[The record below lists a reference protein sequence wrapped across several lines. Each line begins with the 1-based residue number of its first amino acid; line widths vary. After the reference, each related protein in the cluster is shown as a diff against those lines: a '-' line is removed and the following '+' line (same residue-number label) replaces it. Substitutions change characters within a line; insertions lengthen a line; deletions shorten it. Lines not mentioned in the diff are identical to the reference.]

1 MKFYGSIIFSVGEK
15 SPALFLYTQKASDFR
30 YDVSTS
36 KHIRKEINMA
46 YLHSTALLLGI
57 KDPHIKLT
65 QGLQE
70 ESYGDVQQF
79 RSSVQSTSLD
89 VKGAHRKVLTVTGHL
104 DHLPQACSH
113 CGCLNQSCHDIIRN
127 GTMNSVVLL
136 GQYNFQPVYLKLK
149 KQRYLCKHC
158 RRTTVAITPLTR
170 RHCFISNAV
179 KYVIIEELAQIQS
192 MTFIAQHLN
201 VSTTTVIRQLKTYG
215 DNLNP
220 KPSRLP
226 SHLAID
232 EFKSVKNVPGAMSC
246 LLMDNATHQMVD
258 ILEDR
263 TQRYLRAYFLRFS
276 LEERRQVKTITMD
289 MYSPYRDFLPRLF
302 PNAHV
307 IIDRFH
313 IVQLLNRVLN
323 AYRIRVMNR
332 LRYTQPRD
340 YTKLKRLWKLLLK
353 PREALD
359 FTHYHTHRLFDGL
372 ISEKGI
378 VDYLIQLDA
387 QLARTYD
394 FVHRLIEAIRYRHFQ
409 AFETTLMESKKYVF
423 PHKVRT
429 AFRTLTSYAL
439 DIENS
444 LTYTLSNGVVKG
456 TVNKIK
462 MIKRSGY
469 GYRNYGHL
477 RCRILISTH
486 LQQRNT
492 EPVRPLY
499 FCDEAAL

>member
-1 MKFYGSIIFSVGEK
+1 
-15 SPALFLYTQKASDFR
+15 
-30 YDVSTS
+30 
-36 KHIRKEINMA
+36 
-46 YLHSTALLLGI
+46 
-57 KDPHIKLT
+57 
-65 QGLQE
+65 
-70 ESYGDVQQF
+70 
-79 RSSVQSTSLD
+79 
-89 VKGAHRKVLTVTGHL
+89 
-104 DHLPQACSH
+104 
-113 CGCLNQSCHDIIRN
+113 
-127 GTMNSVVLL
+127 
-136 GQYNFQPVYLKLK
+136 
-149 KQRYLCKHC
+149 
-158 RRTTVAITPLTR
+158 
-170 RHCFISNAV
+170 
-179 KYVIIEELAQIQS
+179 

-276 LEERRQVKTITMD
+276 LEERRQVKTITID

-313 IVQLLNRVLN
+313 IVQLLNRELN

-444 LTYTLSNGVVKG
+444 LTYTLSNGVVEG

-477 RCRILISTH
+477 RCRILISTQ

-499 FCDEAAL
+499 FCDEAVL